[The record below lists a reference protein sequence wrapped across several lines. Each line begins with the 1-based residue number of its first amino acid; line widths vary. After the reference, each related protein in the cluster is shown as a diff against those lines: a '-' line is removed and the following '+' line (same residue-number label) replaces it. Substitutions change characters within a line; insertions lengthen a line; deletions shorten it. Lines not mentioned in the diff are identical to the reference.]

1 MTGPCDSSLTAMA
14 MKSVSGQNKR
24 RVTEDTNRSRS
35 LFVSLQKG
43 MASCRGAHLTPAL
56 AESRE
61 AGLAKVPVTACRQ
74 FASAEAKPAGEESSV
89 NPGNKG
95 RKEGTAAD
103 VCCASLR
110 FVRSRGLAIVRS
122 QPL

>member
-35 LFVSLQKG
+35 LFVSQQKG

-56 AESRE
+56 AESPE

-74 FASAEAKPAGEESSV
+74 LASAEATAAGEERSV

-103 VCCASLR
+103 DSCAWPRCVS
-110 FVRSRGLAIVRS
+110 SRRLAIVR
-122 QPL
+122 